1 MKRSCPKISAH
12 SIEHVTKH
20 VLFTS
25 VKIMPTR
32 YTSGLFFYLFS
43 IFFLRLRLH
52 KWRIS
57 DRVCFLCWCCK
68 TFSGLKF
75 KLSEYLKFLLNKQP
89 CNQIYPFVTN
99 IYRFLSTFWK
109 LTVLFFFFLVGNLMV
124 SIGTW
129 KKEFFQYGE
138 NLNVQFL
145 AFNDFLN
152 SFFLDLLMNQVN
164 HYQICF
170 LFFKLSRQGLF
181 LCLFSTFSLRRGS
194 QFCSLECAWRLF
206 SPWLV
211 GCKFQKT
218 KLVNYHLRLS

>member
-109 LTVLFFFFLVGNLMV
+109 LTVLFFFFVVGNLMV
-124 SIGTW
+124 SIGTC
-129 KKEFFQYGE
+129 KHGIFPIRRK
-138 NLNVQFL
+138 L
-145 AFNDFLN
+145 
-152 SFFLDLLMNQVN
+152 FLDLLMNQVN

-170 LFFKLSRQGLF
+170 LFFKLSRQGFCFFACF
-181 LCLFSTFSLRRGS
+181 LLSLLGVAHNFVHLNVLEGFSVLG
-194 QFCSLECAWRLF
+194 
-206 SPWLV
+206 
-211 GCKFQKT
+211 
-218 KLVNYHLRLS
+218 

>member
-109 LTVLFFFFLVGNLMV
+109 LTVLFFFFVVGNLMV

-164 HYQICF
+164 HFQICF
-170 LFFKLSRQGLF
+170 LFFKLSRQGFCIFACF
-181 LCLFSTFSLRRGS
+181 LLSLLGVAHNFVHLNVLEGFSVLG
-194 QFCSLECAWRLF
+194 
-206 SPWLV
+206 
-211 GCKFQKT
+211 
-218 KLVNYHLRLS
+218 

>member
-109 LTVLFFFFLVGNLMV
+109 LTVLFFFFVVGNLMV
-124 SIGTW
+124 SIGTC
-129 KKEFFQYGE
+129 KHGIFP
-138 NLNVQFL
+138 
-145 AFNDFLN
+145 
-152 SFFLDLLMNQVN
+152 
-164 HYQICF
+164 I
-170 LFFKLSRQGLF
+170 
-181 LCLFSTFSLRRGS
+181 RRK
-194 QFCSLECAWRLF
+194 LECAISSFQRF
-206 SPWLV
+206 PQFFFPRSPNESSKPLSDFFNFHVKDSVSLLV
-211 GCKFQKT
+211 F
-218 KLVNYHLRLS
+218 YFLS

>member
-109 LTVLFFFFLVGNLMV
+109 LTVLFFFFVVVIWWFRLEPVN
-124 SIGTW
+124 T
-129 KKEFFQYGE
+129 EFFQYGE
-138 NLNVQFL
+138 NLNVLLL

-152 SFFLDLLMNQVN
+152 SFSS
-164 HYQICF
+164 I
-170 LFFKLSRQGLF
+170 S
-181 LCLFSTFSLRRGS
+181 
-194 QFCSLECAWRLF
+194 
-206 SPWLV
+206 
-211 GCKFQKT
+211 
-218 KLVNYHLRLS
+218 

>member
-1 MKRSCPKISAH
+1 MLQNTFSSRPSRSCQQDTHLGYSFTYFRSSFCVFDYINEESA
-12 SIEHVTKH
+12 T
-20 VLFTS
+20 
-25 VKIMPTR
+25 
-32 YTSGLFFYLFS
+32 
-43 IFFLRLRLH
+43 
-52 KWRIS
+52 
-57 DRVCFLCWCCK
+57 VCFLCWCCK

-109 LTVLFFFFLVGNLMV
+109 LTVLFFFFVVVIWWFRLEPVN
-124 SIGTW
+124 T
-129 KKEFFQYGE
+129 EFFQYGE

-170 LFFKLSRQGLF
+170 LFF
-181 LCLFSTFSLRRGS
+181 
-194 QFCSLECAWRLF
+194 
-206 SPWLV
+206 
-211 GCKFQKT
+211 
-218 KLVNYHLRLS
+218 

>member
-109 LTVLFFFFLVGNLMV
+109 LTVLFFFFVVGNLMV
-124 SIGTW
+124 SIGTC
-129 KKEFFQYGE
+129 KHGIFPIRRKLECAISSFQRFP
-138 NLNVQFL
+138 QF
-145 AFNDFLN
+145 
-152 SFFLDLLMNQVN
+152 FFLDLLMNQVN

-170 LFFKLSRQGLF
+170 LFFKLSRQGFCIFACF
-181 LCLFSTFSLRRGS
+181 LLSLLGVAHNFVHLNVLEGFSVLD
-194 QFCSLECAWRLF
+194 
-206 SPWLV
+206 
-211 GCKFQKT
+211 
-218 KLVNYHLRLS
+218 

>member
-109 LTVLFFFFLVGNLMV
+109 LTVLFFFFVVGNLMV
-124 SIGTW
+124 SIGTC
-129 KKEFFQYGE
+129 KHGIFPIRRKLECATSSFQRFP
-138 NLNVQFL
+138 QF
-145 AFNDFLN
+145 
-152 SFFLDLLMNQVN
+152 FFLDLLMNQVN

-170 LFFKLSRQGLF
+170 LFFKLSRQGFCIFACF
-181 LCLFSTFSLRRGS
+181 LLSLLGVAHNFVHLNVLEGFSVLG
-194 QFCSLECAWRLF
+194 
-206 SPWLV
+206 
-211 GCKFQKT
+211 
-218 KLVNYHLRLS
+218 